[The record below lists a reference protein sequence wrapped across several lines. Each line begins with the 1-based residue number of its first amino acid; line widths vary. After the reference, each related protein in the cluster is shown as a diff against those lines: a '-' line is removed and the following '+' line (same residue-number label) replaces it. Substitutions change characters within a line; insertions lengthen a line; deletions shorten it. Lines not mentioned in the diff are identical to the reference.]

1 MDNLSVADIAAVT
14 RNNDYCND
22 GMGFGGGWLSWIL
35 IFALLGGGGFGF
47 GNRGGNF
54 VTEADLC
61 NANSFS
67 ELKNSVG
74 RMNDQQAAIA
84 RQTDNAIC
92 QIGYQNLQN
101 TNTITSQLADCC
113 CNTQAAIQQVRYDM
127 AVQNGDIK
135 SLIHSEAESTRNLM
149 QQNKIESLQQQINAL
164 NLQTALCGIP
174 RTSPYGYGIYAYPA
188 CSGVNACGNCAY

>member
-1 MDNLSVADIAAVT
+1 MDSNYSLSDIAAVT
-14 RNNDYCND
+14 DGGYGAG
-22 GMGFGGGWLSWIL
+22 GMGGWWMIILFALIFGGN
-35 IFALLGGGGFGF
+35 GFGF
-47 GNRGGNF
+47 NNRGNC

-74 RMNDQQAAIA
+74 RMSDQQAAIA

-101 TNTITSQLADCC
+101 TNALSSQIADCC
-113 CNTQAAIQQVRYDM
+113 CGTQAAIQQVRYDM
-127 AVQNGDIK
+127 AVQNGDLK
-135 SLIHSEAESTRNLM
+135 SLIHSEAEATRNLM

-164 NLQTALCGIP
+164 QLNSALCGIP

-188 CSGVNACGNCAY
+188 CSGVNTCANCAY